1 MYFLQA
7 QNIFGINPVVLGSSV
22 MLALTFVVV
31 AIALLNQR
39 NTLKFDLTIKRIEEE
54 KQNALLKASIRF
66 QEEERNRIAADL
78 HDDAGPLLATVRLYL
93 NDNFVNQP
101 KGEQLQAIYSAKQ
114 IIDEAIGLIRNISH
128 KLMPPTLKNF
138 GLESACSDL
147 FQKINGSGVIK
158 STSRFHDYDDRL
170 TPENEMLCFRVIQE
184 LVNNILKHSHAGFI
198 NLVQNASE
206 TKIFIRINHD
216 GTGITQTQFEDL
228 TFSSRGLGLR
238 NIDSRMRV
246 LGGKI
251 EFEIDHTRTFY
262 KITLELPKEGVTL
275 ELDKSSKKSKNA
287 KG

>member
-7 QNIFGINPVVLGSSV
+7 QDIFGINPVAFGSSV
-22 MLALTFVVV
+22 MLSLTFVVV
-31 AIALLNQR
+31 AIVLLNQR
-39 NTLKFDLTIKRIEEE
+39 KALKFDLAVKRIEEE
-54 KQNALLKASIRF
+54 KQKALLKASIRF

-93 NDNFVNQP
+93 NDTFINQP
-101 KGEQLQAIYSAKQ
+101 KAEQLQTIYSAKQ

-128 KLMPPTLKNF
+128 KLMPPTLRNF

-158 STSRFHDYDDRL
+158 STARFHDYTKRL
-170 TPENEMLCFRVIQE
+170 TPENEMLCFRVVQE

-198 NLVQNASE
+198 NLVQNATEKS
-206 TKIFIRINHD
+206 IFIRINHD
-216 GTGITQTQFEDL
+216 GTGITQAQFEDL
-228 TFSSRGLGLR
+228 SFSSKGLGLR

-246 LGGKI
+246 LGGAI
-251 EFEIDHTRTFY
+251 TFDLDETRTFY
-262 KITLELPKEGVTL
+262 KITLELPKEGETL
-275 ELDKSSKKSKNA
+275 ELEPTSKNSKNA